1 MAASA
6 AKKAALTK
14 KRRAAAKKAS
24 TTRKRRMAGRKAAMT
39 RQARGTGRTRGY
51 KPAKYTTVSPYL
63 IVSGASATIDFLT
76 QVFGA
81 TELRRFPDP
90 SGRLMHAEVRI
101 DDTVIMLADGG
112 EGWPPVPSYVH
123 VYVKDVDATY
133 ERALAAGAV
142 SVQEP
147 VKKAD
152 EDKRGGVKDAGG
164 TTWWIA
170 TKVG

>member
-1 MAASA
+1 MARKSKTAP
-6 AKKAALTK
+6 TK
-14 KRRAAAKKAS
+14 KRKAAARKAAI
-24 TTRKRRMAGRKAAMT
+24 TRKRRAAGRKAATT
-39 RQARGTGRTRGY
+39 RRARHGQRTAAC
-51 KPAKYTTVSPYL
+51 KPAGYNTVSPYL

-76 QVFGA
+76 EVFGA

-90 SGRLMHAEVRI
+90 AGKLMHAEVRL
-101 DDTVIMLADGG
+101 DDTVIMLADGTD
-112 EGWPPVPSYVH
+112 GWPPIPSYVH
-123 VYVKDVDATY
+123 VYVRDVDAIY
-133 ERALAAGAV
+133 KRALAAGAT

-170 TKVG
+170 TRVG